1 MRMSPILLLLA
12 LVRPAPAMDRSAADA
27 LFDRQAYAVAAEAYR
42 SLLRAAPAPEDDAA
56 ERLGLADSL
65 FRLGQIER
73 SRQAYEDYLDR
84 HSVGPGQGHAL
95 MGLARAC
102 ADLQDYSGATT
113 AAVAAGAVLP
123 DAGAWRAVLLDA
135 EALYDSGRFAEAEAA
150 YIRLGQRWPGKP
162 EPAYVPYARA
172 WCEFRIGSPLK
183 RPAEGPG
190 AVPSSLSGGAAAAG
204 EAGSKPATVP
214 LDKELAALARAAD
227 LFGQSVAI
235 DPTGPY
241 APGARYQQ
249 GECFYALGRW
259 SAAAKAWREF
269 QDRYPDDAL
278 APAARYSLAWCLF
291 EQGQFNDAATVFHEF
306 SVIYADH
313 PLAAWA
319 LYLTGVSLARVNN
332 LDLAESAYRLCLR
345 RYPGSAVSERCQYGL
360 AWLATMRKDY
370 VAAADAWTSFLTQW
384 PASPLAP
391 SASFLL
397 ADSQYQQ
404 GRFAAAHSQYL
415 DLLKRFP
422 RHRLSED
429 ALYYAANASLA
440 LGEWSQAVDEF
451 QSYLLARPDSAFA
464 LDARLRL
471 ADCEYASGRMQE
483 AQSGYKALRAG
494 SPGTPAAARAEAGLA
509 WVAFSG
515 GDWELAA
522 ADFKTAAD
530 ELPGEEAGTAWLR
543 AGDALFNAA
552 DHAAAAAAYHQAT
565 DRRFSRGLRAQAHFG
580 AGWAQYR
587 LKAFALAYGEWG
599 QARDL
604 APDDTLQSEA
614 AYWMG
619 WALFRMGRFADAALD
634 FASVAAK
641 HPRSYLVPKALV
653 QEANSLHN
661 AGQDQQALVL
671 YQKVADQ
678 WPKLPSAGDALHGLQ
693 ISYNA
698 LGQDDL
704 AVAAARAFL
713 KSNADSD
720 VAPDVQYQVA
730 EHYLNLK
737 DWPQAEKE
745 LDLLKSQYPGS
756 KEDLTATYWRGE
768 ARYQD
773 LKFNDAIQDW
783 KDLVARAPQN
793 PLAPRA
799 LFRVGLAWYR
809 QQEYAQSENAF
820 RQVLDDY
827 GNTPDVAA
835 DARFNLGLTYKRMGR
850 DPDAVAAY
858 QAVVRDYPDSPLADM
873 ARIRIGYIYEDAGD
887 FPKAL
892 DAYRD
897 LASRNRGKLG
907 AEAQYLVGDCL
918 IDLKQSGEA
927 LMAYDAVTTNF
938 PGQGAWAV
946 TALAKGAEI
955 LEAQGRYKE
964 AMARYEKIVQSA
976 PDPSWAA
983 SARQRIALMRQRLG
997 LPAETAKAKRKG
1009 ASKPKH
1015 QYKPAAKSK
1024 AATAP
1029 SPAAAQPLSP
1039 SAGEVP

>member
-1 MRMSPILLLLA
+1 MLLLLLA
-12 LVRPAPAMDRSAADA
+12 VVRPAPAMDRGAADA

-42 SLLRAAPAPEDDAA
+42 SLLREAPAPEDDAA

-102 ADLQDYSGATT
+102 ARLQDYSGATK

-123 DAGAWRAVLLDA
+123 DAGAWKAVLLDA
-135 EALYDSGRFAEAEAA
+135 EALYDSGRFADAEAA

-172 WCEFRIGSPLK
+172 WCEYRLGSPLK
-183 RPAEGPG
+183 RPAEGQGALPG
-190 AVPSSLSGGAAAAG
+190 ALSPSAGASV
-204 EAGSKPATVP
+204 EAGPGAGPMP
-214 LDKELAALARAAD
+214 LDKELAALGTAAK
-227 LFGQSVAI
+227 LFGQAVAL
-235 DPTGPY
+235 DPKGPY

-259 SAAAKAWREF
+259 SDAAKAWRDF
-269 QDRYPDDAL
+269 QDSYPDDSL
-278 APAARYSLAWCLF
+278 APAARYSLAWCRF

-313 PLAAWA
+313 PLAPWA
-319 LYLTGVSLARVNN
+319 LYLTGVSLARVHN

-345 RYPGSAVSERCQYGL
+345 RYPGSAVGDRCQYGL

-370 VAAADAWTSFLTQW
+370 VAAADDWTSFLEQW
-384 PASPLAP
+384 PDSSLAP

-415 DLLKRFP
+415 DLLKRYP

-440 LGEWSQAVDEF
+440 LGEWSQAENEF
-451 QSYLLARPDSAFA
+451 QSYLTARPDSPFA

-471 ADCEYASGRMQE
+471 ADCQYASGHMQE
-483 AQSGYKALRAG
+483 AQAGYQALRAD
-494 SPGTPAAARAEAGLA
+494 SPGTSASARAESGLA

-515 GDWELAA
+515 GDWEKAA
-522 ADFKTAAD
+522 ADFKAAAA
-530 ELPGEEAGTAWLR
+530 ELPGDEAGTAWLR

-552 DHAAAAAAYHQAT
+552 DHAAAATAYRQAA

-587 LKAFALAYGEWG
+587 LKAFAQAYGEWG

-604 APDDTLQSEA
+604 AVDDTLQSEA

-619 WALFRMGRFADAALD
+619 WALFRMGRFADAATD
-634 FASVAAK
+634 FAGVAAK
-641 HPRSYLVPKALV
+641 HPNSYLVPNALV
-653 QEANSLHN
+653 QQANSLHN
-661 AGQDQQALVL
+661 AGQDQQALAL
-671 YQKVADQ
+671 YQKVADR
-678 WPKLPSAGDALHGLQ
+678 WPKLSVAGDALHGLQ
-693 ISYNA
+693 ISYSA

-713 KSNADSD
+713 KSHADSD

-745 LDLLKSQYPGS
+745 LDLLKSQYPNS

-827 GNTPDVAA
+827 GNTLDVAA

-850 DPDAVAAY
+850 DADAVTAY
-858 QAVVRDYPDSPLADM
+858 QAVVHDYPDSPLADM

-887 FPKAL
+887 FPHAL
-892 DAYRD
+892 AAYRD

-927 LMAYDAVTTNF
+927 LMAYDAVTANF
-938 PGQGAWAV
+938 PDQGAWAV

-997 LPAETAKAKRKG
+997 LPPESASSKAKAKRKG
-1009 ASKPKH
+1009 ASKSEH
-1015 QYKPAAKSK
+1015 QHRAKAK
-1024 AATAP
+1024 AAAAV
-1029 SPAAAQPLSP
+1029 PATAQPLSS
-1039 SAGEVP
+1039 SAGDVP